1 MKGEEMFFKRSWGLE
16 AHLIVWSVVHESVSF
31 RMLLRHDVFCAVPF
45 HLSNRI
51 TVSFKERDENGID
64 NACDVILEVTGGLV

>member
-1 MKGEEMFFKRSWGLE
+1 MKVS
-16 AHLIVWSVVHESVSF
+16 SF

-64 NACDVILEVTGGLV
+64 NACDVMLEVTGGLV